1 MSTHTPSTDRPT
13 TACSPA
19 LIEFAAQQT
28 IDPRI
33 PAAVPDFDAPFFQAG
48 LAGYSDA
55 AMRLIAR
62 RHGSPYCVP
71 SVFIY
76 VNTQRSISRSCS
88 CVYPIYSSFS
98 MRRTTGIATTLTL
111 PHGSSP

>member
-1 MSTHTPSTDRPT
+1 MSTHTPSTERPT

-62 RHGSPYCVP
+62 RHGSPWKRVLRAT
-71 SVFIY
+71 I
-76 VNTQRSISRSCS
+76 NT
-88 CVYPIYSSFS
+88 
-98 MRRTTGIATTLTL
+98 TT
-111 PHGSSP
+111 PCYYHV